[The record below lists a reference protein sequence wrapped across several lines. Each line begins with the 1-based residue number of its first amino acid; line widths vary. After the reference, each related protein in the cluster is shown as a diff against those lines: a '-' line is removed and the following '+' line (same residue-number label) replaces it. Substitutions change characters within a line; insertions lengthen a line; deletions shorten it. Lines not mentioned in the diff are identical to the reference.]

1 MYPSY
6 PTYNPPRKEALG
18 GQKMLLHLDTD
29 FTVNQCRPLRKPPPP
44 PPPPL
49 PLPLFEPLTP
59 AVPTVVC
66 VLFFLLVRRQRGLI
80 LKIVAR
86 PGSAVGEAGGGW
98 SWHEMK
104 VAAWNV

>member
-29 FTVNQCRPLRKPPPP
+29 FTVNQCRPLVKPLPPLP
-44 PPPPL
+44 SPPPPL

-66 VLFFLLVRRQRGLI
+66 VLFFFFLC
-80 LKIVAR
+80 A
-86 PGSAVGEAGGGW
+86 AG
-98 SWHEMK
+98 
-104 VAAWNV
+104 AA